1 MSKDKQARRASDAQ
15 KIALEKQ
22 LVKEGKIFPR
32 TRYVP
37 RSFAGRVLAVV
48 LAFLIGVVA
57 AIGGLL
63 GVGYFA
69 GTRPMKDVFGMLNID
84 YTQWL
89 TDSAAELNALQLVQ
103 QISGGGIDSMG
114 DIAAYTP
121 YVDTLITTLN
131 EQLSAIGVSIDGE
144 ELKATSFSDLGS
156 YFSDV
161 VRNTELGKAL
171 GVTAES
177 DPILVAICYGS
188 EGTNEEGGDY
198 TLNDSGEI
206 VMNEGKSP
214 TTIASLT
221 EGGNIVGNI
230 TIESALSVNA
240 DSNSAMRYLAYGTE
254 GVSYTIETDST
265 GNKYINMLRD
275 PMTGTLYRK
284 KKLSDLTGTD
294 NVMGDAVISDIINI
308 DESTSGLLYA
318 IRDWTVNDLGNQ
330 ARLERLKISQ
340 VVTIDENASN
350 ILKAMSG
357 WRISD
362 LSDQKKI
369 DSLTLGDVISVGDD
383 SPSILKALRN
393 TRLGELA
400 QATQELRLVDL
411 LGTEAVQQNRLLKN
425 LALSSV
431 STLAADMDSL
441 TVGQVYGDQIYSY
454 LDLGA
459 DGTGKTYADYLSGYD
474 PDDPDGQTNENRPDP
489 IRCDADSFKLT
500 QTRLLLD
507 GEGQETQTQVLQ
519 GWFRTADGKY
529 VPVDE
534 GDVRR
539 TADGAFARIEIF
551 LTPDSYVWNAVD
563 YDNGGA
569 LTPLPAGTI
578 GTDTTGYT
586 VEQNGTDGTPVTD
599 GGAPLPNAPDRMV
612 PTAEGDTVQKVAY
625 PVMED
630 ANGQFVRVR
639 ELEDGAEYSSVR
651 RIDLERTIAEYVY
664 TQDGSPVALDE
675 NGNVLYGEGDA
686 QQVLEIRTRV
696 SGDETLYYIL
706 SEETVEQLYY
716 YEDAGNYVSVTEDD
730 FSVVYTAS
738 WTEQDGAVTI
748 EDHCVDRFLDGIW
761 YVLLGR
767 DEDGNPVDN
776 SATPILEIAP
786 IISDATDLI
795 NSLPLWELWLHGVIN
810 ENPFAVISYTE
821 NQTDYSN
828 LNQLNV
834 GSVIRYIK
842 ALSQR
847 P

>member
-69 GTRPMKDVFGMLNID
+69 GTRPLKDVFGMLNID

-131 EQLSAIGVSIDGE
+131 EQLSAIGVSIDGD

-230 TIESALSVNA
+230 TIEAALSVNA

-369 DSLTLGDVISVGDD
+369 DSLTLGDVISVGDA
-383 SPSILKALRN
+383 SPSILKALRD

-431 STLAADMDSL
+431 STLAADMDNL

-534 GDVRR
+534 DDVRR

-599 GGAPLPNAPDRMV
+599 GGAPLYYLTERTV
-612 PTAEGDTVQKVAY
+612 PSAEGDTVQKVAY

-686 QQVLEIRTRV
+686 QQALEIRTRV

-706 SEETVEQLYY
+706 SEETTVLLRGRRELRLRRR
-716 YEDAGNYVSVTEDD
+716 G
-730 FSVVYTAS
+730 
-738 WTEQDGAVTI
+738 
-748 EDHCVDRFLDGIW
+748 RFQRGIYGELDGT
-761 YVLLGR
+761 GR
-767 DEDGNPVDN
+767 SCDN
-776 SATPILEIAP
+776 
-786 IISDATDLI
+786 
-795 NSLPLWELWLHGVIN
+795 
-810 ENPFAVISYTE
+810 
-821 NQTDYSN
+821 
-828 LNQLNV
+828 
-834 GSVIRYIK
+834 
-842 ALSQR
+842 
-847 P
+847 